1 MRKGKI
7 ISIIGAFI
15 VITVMLCNMNN
26 EKIYEKK
33 VFYSSPEEI
42 INEIDN
48 NAISAIKKDGSYGE
62 LIYLDN
68 FNECLSRRKRIAG
81 PGITYNKIKFNDATK
96 ETTDEEKKLIINNYL
111 IMTQNIKNYK
121 SPERID
127 ALSFEAK
134 GEEPYNEVST
144 NETFKIDIVF
154 IDEGEGW
161 VIDSFFISYPKN
173 ENINSEGVNVYGAS

>member
-33 VFYSSPEEI
+33 VYYNSPEEI

-48 NAISAIKKDGSYGE
+48 NVISAIKNDGSYGE

-68 FNECLSRRKRIAG
+68 FNECLSKRKRIVG
-81 PGITYNKIKFNDATK
+81 PAINYCKIKINDATK
-96 ETTDEEKKLIINNYL
+96 ETSDEEKKLIINNYL
-111 IMTQNIKNYK
+111 IKTNNIKNYK
-121 SPERID
+121 RPERID

-134 GEEPYNEVST
+134 GEGPYYQVDS

-161 VIDSFFISYPKN
+161 VIDGFFISYPN
-173 ENINSEGVNVYGAS
+173 SENTNPEGVNVYGAS